1 MNKSLETMQVYMI
14 KTGHENSQNLD
25 IVLYII
31 GYCKNKKNTLQTSKF
46 LLILHQKPLVRS
58 IRLKYPFYQLKTIM
72 E

>member
-14 KTGHENSQNLD
+14 KTGHENSQTLD

-31 GYCKNKKNTLQTSKF
+31 GYRKNKKNTLQTKF

-58 IRLKYPFYQLKTIM
+58 IYD
-72 E
+72 